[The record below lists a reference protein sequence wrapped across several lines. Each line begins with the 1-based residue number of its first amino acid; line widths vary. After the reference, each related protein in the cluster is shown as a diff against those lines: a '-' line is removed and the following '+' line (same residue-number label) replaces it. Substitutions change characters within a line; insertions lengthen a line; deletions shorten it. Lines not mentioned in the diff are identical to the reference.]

1 MRNTLPPSAAALV
14 MSCARFELYP
24 EGGHHVAPTLD
35 DVQVERPADGT
46 AVVVFSGE
54 HDLATKD
61 QVRNLLDS
69 LLREDDLLVA
79 DFSSASFV
87 DSAMLSVLLD
97 TNKLARETGK
107 TFRLQLGTAAI
118 VQRAFAI
125 CGVFAVI
132 ERVATR
138 EEALAPGEQ

>member
-1 MRNTLPPSAAALV
+1 
-14 MSCARFELYP
+14 
-24 EGGHHVAPTLD
+24 VAPTLE

-54 HDLATKD
+54 HDMATKEA
-61 QVRNLLDS
+61 VRNLLNS
-69 LLREDDLLVA
+69 LVRWEKLIVA
-79 DFSSASFV
+79 DFSSARFV
-87 DSAMLSVLLD
+87 DSSVLGVLLD
-97 TNKLARETGK
+97 TNEQAREAGK

-118 VQRAFAI
+118 VQRAFEI

-138 EEALAPGEQ
+138 EEALVPGEQ

>member
-1 MRNTLPPSAAALV
+1 M
-14 MSCARFELYP
+14 
-24 EGGHHVAPTLD
+24 APTLE

-54 HDLATKD
+54 HDLFTKG
-61 QVRNLLDS
+61 QVRELLDS
-69 LLREDDLLVA
+69 LVRWDKLIVA

-87 DSAMLSVLLD
+87 DSSILGVLLD
-97 TNKLARETGK
+97 TNEQARKLGK

-118 VQRAFAI
+118 VHRAFEI

-132 ERVATR
+132 ERVTTR
-138 EEALAPGEQ
+138 EEALAQGDH

>member
-1 MRNTLPPSAAALV
+1 
-14 MSCARFELYP
+14 
-24 EGGHHVAPTLD
+24 VAPTLE

-54 HDLATKD
+54 HDLFTKT
-61 QVRNLLDS
+61 QVRDLLDS
-69 LLREDDLLVA
+69 LVRWDKLVVA

-87 DSAMLSVLLD
+87 DSSILGVLLD
-97 TNKLARETGK
+97 ANEQARKLGK

-118 VQRAFAI
+118 VHRAFEI

-132 ERVATR
+132 ERVTTR
-138 EEALAPGEQ
+138 EEALAQGDH

>member
-1 MRNTLPPSAAALV
+1 M
-14 MSCARFELYP
+14 
-24 EGGHHVAPTLD
+24 APTLE
-35 DVQVERPADGT
+35 DVLVERPAPGT

-54 HDLATKD
+54 HDMATKD
-61 QVRNLLDS
+61 EITDVLNSLVRWEKLI
-69 LLREDDLLVA
+69 VA

-87 DSAMLSVLLD
+87 DSSMLGVLLA
-97 TNKLARETGK
+97 TNEQARELGK

-118 VQRAFAI
+118 VRRAFEI
-125 CGVFAVI
+125 CGVFTVI